1 MRNQLRQI
9 LLAAAILTTSS
20 FAHAACPNY
29 SGTYVDPT
37 QTDFQKVIIKQNNC
51 SSMTFVIQG
60 SDPST
65 ELLTTDGFLRERKG
79 LSSGMTTFFNSAH
92 TDQGLKEWVVR
103 VNSQGIGDRYEK
115 TFRQLPNGSIRYS
128 LFVTYK
134 DGEERR
140 YTSTWRKVK

>member
-1 MRNQLRQI
+1 MRQI
-9 LLAAAILTTSS
+9 LLTAAIILTGTIAS
-20 FAHAACPNY
+20 AACPNY
-29 SGTYVDPT
+29 SGTFVDPT
-37 QTDFQKVIIKQNNC
+37 QNDFQKVIIKQNNC

-65 ELLTTDGFLRERKG
+65 ELLTTDGFLRERKA

-103 VNSQGIGDRYEK
+103 VNTQGIGDRYEK
-115 TFRQLPNGSIRYS
+115 TFRLMPNGSIRYS

-140 YTSTWRKVK
+140 YSSIWQKVK